1 MASFIRV
8 LLLEV
13 QRQRRRRRGG
23 RMYTEVARW
32 DARMRMKM
40 GKEAR
45 WEYGGRN
52 ERVGRQQMML
62 VGSTTDG
69 DASARLRTG
78 SGVGSFESYR
88 GAHAAKLTV
97 LDCCTLPACALQL
110 GIYDVLVLI
119 D

>member
-45 WEYGGRN
+45 WEDGGRN
-52 ERVGRQQMML
+52 ERVDRQQMML

-78 SGVGSFESYR
+78 CWSTAGGILR
-88 GAHAAKLTV
+88 V
-97 LDCCTLPACALQL
+97 LPWCARSEADSTRLLYPASLRPPARHL
-110 GIYDVLVLI
+110 
-119 D
+119 